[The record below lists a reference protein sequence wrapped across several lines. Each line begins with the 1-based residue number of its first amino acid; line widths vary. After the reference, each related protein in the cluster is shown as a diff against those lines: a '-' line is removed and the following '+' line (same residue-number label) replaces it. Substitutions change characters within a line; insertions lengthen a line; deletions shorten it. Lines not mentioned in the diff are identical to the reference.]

1 MKIITADKIHLEEL
15 AIMFDAYR
23 MFYKKPGDV
32 EAAKSFLAERM
43 QNKESVIFMATD
55 ENGTI
60 AGFTQ
65 LYPLFSSTRMK
76 RWWLLND
83 LFVKPSFRGKGY
95 AKLLIERCKALAIA
109 TQAAGISLETEIS
122 NHIGNGLY
130 PEVGFQLDRE
140 HNFYFWENEVR

>member
-1 MKIITADKIHLEEL
+1 MRIITADKIHLEEL

-32 EAAKSFLAERM
+32 EAANSFLAERM
-43 QNKESVIFMATD
+43 QNKESVIFIATD

-109 TQAAGISLETEIS
+109 THAAGISLETEIS

>member
-1 MKIITADKIHLEEL
+1 MKIITADTTHLEEL

-23 MFYKKPGDV
+23 VFYKKPADV
-32 EAAKSFLAERM
+32 AAARSFLAERIK
-43 QNKESVIFMATD
+43 NKESVIFMATD

-83 LFVKPSFRGKGY
+83 LFVKPSFRGQGY
-95 AKLLIERCKALAIA
+95 AKLLIERCKALAIE
-109 TQAAGISLETEIS
+109 TNAAGLSLETEIS
-122 NHIGNGLY
+122 NQIGNGLY